1 MASPEFENLVQMFK
15 AQRTSAQA
23 PAEPSIT
30 ELRTGF
36 DMLGAMM
43 PIADGVNVE
52 ETTLA
57 GQPTDRLVTSD
68 ADVDRVLLY
77 LHGGGYCIGTR
88 ASHRPVASALA
99 KATGITVL
107 LPEYRLAPEAPFPAA
122 VEDARA
128 VYEALLE
135 TFPAERI
142 VIAGE
147 SAGGGLTAALLV
159 NLRDDG
165 RPMPAAA
172 AVISPWCDLTGLGD
186 VSDEALETDFLRPEA
201 LTLFVD
207 SYAPDVGDRSLPLCS
222 PGTAD
227 LSGLPPL
234 LVLAG
239 GREILCDQDRR
250 LAQRAKEC
258 GVDVTLE
265 IEPEMF
271 HAWTLFTVLP
281 EAQASIA
288 RIAAFFEQHMPVP
301 A

>member
-1 MASPEFENLVQMFK
+1 MASPEFENLVGMFK
-15 AQRTSAQA
+15 AQRGGDQA
-23 PAEPSIT
+23 PAEPSIA

-43 PIADGVNVE
+43 PIADGVQIG
-52 ETTLA
+52 ETKLA
-57 GQPTDRLVTSD
+57 ELVTDRLATPD
-68 ADVDRVLLY
+68 ADADRVLLY

-88 ASHRPVASALA
+88 ASHRPVAAALA
-99 KATGITVL
+99 KATGVTVL

-122 VEDARA
+122 VDDARA
-128 VYEALLE
+128 IYEALLE
-135 TFPAERI
+135 TYAPERI

-172 AVISPWCDLTGLGD
+172 AVISPWCDLSALGD

-201 LTLFVD
+201 LSLFVD
-207 SYAPDVGDRSLPLCS
+207 NYAPNTGDRSLPLCS

-250 LAQRAKEC
+250 LAARAKEC
-258 GVDVTLE
+258 GVDVTLDVH
-265 IEPEMF
+265 PEMF

-281 EAQASIA
+281 EAQASIDQ
-288 RIAAFFEQHMPVP
+288 IAAFLKEHMPVP

>member
-15 AQRTSAQA
+15 AQRTDAS
-23 PAEPSIT
+23 PTIP
-30 ELRTGF
+30 ELRVGF
-36 DMLGAMM
+36 DMLGQMM
-43 PIADGVNVE
+43 PVAEGVRIE

-57 GQPTDRLVTSD
+57 GLATDRLATAD
-68 ADVDRVLLY
+68 ADAERVLLY

-88 ASHRPVASALA
+88 ASHRPTAAAFA

-107 LPEYRLAPEAPFPAA
+107 LPEYRLAPEARFPAA
-122 VEDARA
+122 VDDARA

-135 TFPAERI
+135 TYAAERI
-142 VIAGE
+142 VLAGE

-165 RPMPAAA
+165 RPLPAAA
-172 AVISPWCDLTGLGD
+172 AVISPWCDLRSLGD

-201 LTLFVD
+201 LRVFTD
-207 SYAPDVGDRSLPLCS
+207 NYAANEADRALPLCS
-222 PGTAD
+222 PVAAD
-227 LSGLPPL
+227 LAGLPPL
-234 LVLAG
+234 LVAAG

-250 LAQRAKEC
+250 LAARATEC
-258 GVDVTLE
+258 GVDVTLD
-265 IEPEMF
+265 IEAEMF

-281 EAQASIA
+281 EAQATIA
-288 RIAAFFEQHMPVP
+288 KIAAFFREHMPVR